1 MTEEFKCIK
10 CEKTLEELKKTPDDI
25 PQTHTNFGL
34 KGDKHELCHRCWTN
48 TRRHKRE
55 PKKSKEKFR
64 CESCKRTNEE
74 LQELA
79 KTKKYYGLRRRLPGE
94 SKKQAAKYCG
104 CCYTKLRKEIL
115 ILKSMNVPVVQKT

>member
-55 PKKSKEKFR
+55 PKKSKEKNR
-64 CESCKRTNEE
+64 SKDKGKPKYKNRPNAN
-74 LQELA
+74 QHQGDA
-79 KTKKYYGLRRRLPGE
+79 PRKKSKLP
-94 SKKQAAKYCG
+94 QD
-104 CCYTKLRKEIL
+104 
-115 ILKSMNVPVVQKT
+115 